1 MAQGL
6 PAADSSTP
14 VTASMVQSA
23 SALFGRTP
31 AVWGRYFTKPTTSGT
46 VEYRHAQENPVLA
59 EYGIRLLPVAR
70 QTRDVAGSAAQGTS
84 DAQGNVDDLFAS
96 FGADYLAS
104 LGSEFLMFL
113 DVEGAPSS
121 GSPSLG
127 LDYWTGWAQTLGEH
141 SRAASGGRVEVLP
154 CAYARQGDD
163 ATWNVLTQ
171 ASTQGIPCHGAWVA
185 RYYSGSC
192 TLADWD
198 ESIVAPAVPLP
209 CDILLWQYAENCCNG
224 AIDCSQTNPNLDIDT
239 LLLRRLILPPGA
251 PAAS

>member
-1 MAQGL
+1 
-6 PAADSSTP
+6 
-14 VTASMVQSA
+14 MVESA

-59 EYGIRLLPVAR
+59 QYAIRLLPVAR
-70 QTRDVAGSAAQGTS
+70 QTRDVAGSAAQGAS

-96 FGADYLAS
+96 FGAEYLAS

-113 DVEGAPSS
+113 DVEGTPSS

-127 LDYWTGWAQTLGEH
+127 LHYWTGWAQTLGEH
-141 SRAASGGRVEVLP
+141 SRTASGGRVEVLP

-163 ATWNVLTQ
+163 ATWESLSQ
-171 ASTQGIPCHGAWVA
+171 ASAQGVACHGAWVA

-192 TLADWD
+192 TMANWD
-198 ESIVAPAVPLP
+198 ETIVAPQVALP
-209 CDILLWQYAENCCNG
+209 CDILLWQYAENCCDG

-251 PAAS
+251 AAS